1 MARDSF
7 VHLHLP
13 TDDIQQMEAP
23 SKALHERRKAWINA
37 NLDKPTGDL
46 LPWVQKVANEPGS
59 GLTNRQRREW
69 VRKER
74 RSLQT
79 PINELFFQHVIK
91 ALRFPEGKLVRQSG
105 GHGNPVTQAPNRRVS
120 DKTTGA

>member
-13 TDDIQQMEAP
+13 TDEIQQMEAP
-23 SKALHERRKAWINA
+23 SKALHEKRQAWINA

-79 PINELFFQHVIK
+79 PIDESL
-91 ALRFPEGKLVRQSG
+91 LRFTLK
-105 GHGNPVTQAPNRRVS
+105 RRPS
-120 DKTTGA
+120 NLLTF

>member
-23 SKALHERRKAWINA
+23 SKALHEKRQAWINA

-46 LPWVQKVANEPGS
+46 LPWVQKVANEPGN
-59 GLTNRQRREW
+59 GLTNRQRRKW

-79 PINELFFQHVIK
+79 PIDELFFQHVIK
-91 ALRFPEGKLVRQSG
+91 AFRFPEGKLVRHSG
-105 GHGNPVTQAPNRRVS
+105 GHGNPVTQAP
-120 DKTTGA
+120 